1 MDEVF
6 VEQIIKRRINAS
18 SLLLRIVSVLI
29 VLLSL
34 LMIGRLFMLGI
45 TISILLIYGTYLIWS
60 YTSVEYEY
68 SFLNG
73 ELSIDKILGQRKRK
87 FVKSFEIKN
96 AEVIAPIFS
105 DEIKGR
111 AGNMKTIDLSSGY
124 KSDKVYAMIIND
136 GNRTTQVLLE
146 PDENVLNAMHHVR
159 PNIVKI
165 YN

>member
-1 MDEVF
+1 MEEVF

-18 SLLLRIVSVLI
+18 SLLLRIISVLI

-45 TISILLIYGTYLIWS
+45 TISILLIYGTYLVWS

-68 SFLNG
+68 SFVNG

-87 FVKSFEIKN
+87 FVKNFEIKN
-96 AEVIAPIFS
+96 AEVIAPVFS

-111 AGNMKTIDLSSGY
+111 AGNIKTIDFSSGY

-136 GNRTTQVLLE
+136 GNGTTQVLLE
-146 PDENVLNAMHHVR
+146 PDEDVLKAMHHVR